1 MPHSPFTRFYGLVIV
16 AACFLALLW
25 PDDHSYI
32 LGWQTLITAPLLIG
46 IFTWSV
52 VRHAAPFDDLAFHRT
67 LPPGDGF
74 AFRRVLGI
82 HGLVVA
88 GLALAMV
95 TYCWSMNFGWR
106 VMSYGILVLTLPA
119 WALMAASG
127 IAASL
132 SSTRQWGRTWGYLAI
147 FVVPVFSATWILFQ
161 RPYFDPEAQGKFY
174 LSAPRTMALAGAL
187 LYPLVWWLV
196 SVKRRRGLGFG
207 LGAAISALIPWIYI
221 YGGFFKVPERD
232 GWEPPVSSHVTISR
246 NAVVPAEGKWLPV
259 EDVISI
265 SGLRPGEFIN
275 HWGFSVKIGE
285 NKHRRVVHWEVP
297 DDPAQADT
305 GAVVAPIIAG
315 RFEEE
320 KIVWGERAVWNHL
333 RQQIPS
339 HEAFGLW
346 NGKPDVPTH
355 LAFLRP
361 GEVAIRRPG
370 DPDPETREIRPEL
383 SAEEFTST
391 PWQQSFADVFR
402 LEKVGEIDAANGG
415 TCRLPGGGILKV
427 SPLQQQDTRF
437 QISFRQYFK
446 NLWHAEGTWFEADD
460 VNRGYGSEPWVI
472 AVDESGKQAFVLS
485 PLDYVNAPNVKVLFA
500 GISQTVFNA
509 GEAKTR
515 EQLARMEM
523 LRHCRLHVFWP
534 RLTARLG
541 PEVLP
546 PPQ

>member
-82 HGLVVA
+82 HGLVLA

-95 TYCWSMNFGWR
+95 AYCWSMNFGWQ
-106 VMSYGILVLTLPA
+106 VMSYGILVLTLTA
-119 WALMAASG
+119 WALMTASG

-196 SVKRRRGLGFG
+196 SVKRRRWLGFG
-207 LGAAISALIPWIYI
+207 LGAAISAMMPWIYI

-232 GWEPPVSSHVTISR
+232 GWEPPVSSHVTIAR
-246 NAVVPAEGKWLPV
+246 KAVIPNEGKWLPV

-265 SGLRPGEFIN
+265 SGLRSGEFIN
-275 HWGFSVKIGE
+275 HWGFWVRTGDDKI
-285 NKHRRVVHWEVP
+285 NLDHREIP
-297 DDPAQADT
+297 DDPAQADA

-315 RFEEE
+315 RFEGDE
-320 KIVWGERAVWNHL
+320 IQWGARAAWSHL
-333 RQQIPS
+333 RKQVSS
-339 HEAFGLW
+339 HETFGFW
-346 NGKPDVPTH
+346 NGKPNVRTH
-355 LAFLRP
+355 LAFQQS
-361 GEVAIRRPG
+361 
-370 DPDPETREIRPEL
+370 T
-383 SAEEFTST
+383 AEEFTSA
-391 PWQQSFADVFR
+391 PWQQPFAGVFR
-402 LEKVGEIDAANGG
+402 LGKVGEIDAERGG
-415 TCRLPGGGILKV
+415 TCRLPGGGILKI
-427 SPLQQQDTRF
+427 SPLQQHDSRF
-437 QISFRQYFK
+437 SISFRQYFEH
-446 NLWHAEGTWFEADD
+446 LWHAEGTWFEADD
-460 VNRGYGSEPWVI
+460 VNRSYGSDPWVI
-472 AVDESGKQAFVLS
+472 AVDESGKHAFALS
-485 PLDYVNAPNVKVLFA
+485 PLDFGYAPNSKLLFA
-500 GISQTVFNA
+500 GVSRSVFNA

-515 EQLARMEM
+515 EEIARMEM
-523 LRHCRLHVFWP
+523 LRHCKLHVFWP

-541 PEVLP
+541 QEVLP